1 MYGSEA
7 MVEHQESTKN
17 MENLNIIIEINED
30 GEMANFDIALRNTEL
45 PYKNTDEY
53 EYVVEEFEKVKEVNH
68 KKFRCLLAREVN
80 KQNVFFCDDK
90 AKEDEW
96 AL

>member
-1 MYGSEA
+1 
-7 MVEHQESTKN
+7 MVEHQENTKN

-45 PYKNTDEY
+45 PYENTDEY

-80 KQNVFFCDDK
+80 KHVFTCKVFFF
-90 AKEDEW
+90 
-96 AL
+96 